1 MDILY
6 GNPHMNIVCCHFRAT
21 QATSGNAE
29 SKELSSDLELRTFFS
44 DFPIEITD
52 NTPCKMVGGS
62 RTLFKKMGVEGR
74 PVGQLEHWPIHADH
88 GTMGYDGM

>member
-1 MDILY
+1 
-6 GNPHMNIVCCHFRAT
+6 MNIACCHFRAT

-62 RTLFKKMGVEGR
+62 RTLFKKMGVELSNKVGR
-74 PVGQLEHWPIHADH
+74 SASWNTGRSTL
-88 GTMGYDGM
+88 TMGPWDMMACDVM